1 MSLWKKAHEQNGNQ
15 CDFITMYKNKN
26 QSDAGI
32 CLNLPFVSTSS
43 WYLKLRHQYYKKY
56 RGDLGD
62 YKEREGFPPIWEPNS
77 NIENLYFKLR
87 DFIWSFYI
95 EPAIVKYNLL
105 DYDIYHFEWG
115 LDLYRDC
122 RFAQLLSKNNKPI
135 ICTYHG
141 QDMRTRGVIKNID
154 KISNLNLTSEL
165 DLLEKHPNINY
176 MFLPFDT
183 GEYSINTKISN
194 PVKVCHSP
202 TNRYYKGSKDIINI
216 CNKLHNKG
224 EIEFILIENKT
235 QKEVIDIKKS
245 CDIYIDQIHNRGGW
259 GYGMNSVESLSLGLV
274 CLTELVEEYQKF
286 IPDHPFIMVTKESLE
301 KNIISLI
308 QNKKDLLRKKNYSR
322 EWVVKYHDIT
332 NVYNALYSYYSKN
345 LWIK

>member
-1 MSLWKKAHEQNGNQ
+1 MQKKYLL
-15 CDFITMYKNKN
+15 ITVALLLTCLTNAQAYLNINWENKN
-26 QSDAGI
+26 SSILQDSEN
-32 CLNLPFVSTSS
+32 NLYGLFSNHYVEYVNSEFSNQAFIYETHHMKAKINKKTDDSIDEIFISKINVSEIMDIKAKVFKKDTVHIYNFSEIQ
-43 WYLKLRHQYYKKY
+43 KLRTSESSENYDYYK
-56 RGDLGD
+56 
-62 YKEREGFPPIWEPNS
+62 I
-77 NIENLYFKLR
+77 
-87 DFIWSFYI
+87 
-95 EPAIVKYNLL
+95 
-105 DYDIYHFEWG
+105 
-115 LDLYRDC
+115 
-122 RFAQLLSKNNKPI
+122 
-135 ICTYHG
+135 
-141 QDMRTRGVIKNID
+141 
-154 KISNLNLTSEL
+154 
-165 DLLEKHPNINY
+165 PNIN
-176 MFLPFDT
+176 
-183 GEYSINTKISN
+183 E
-194 PVKVCHSP
+194 
-202 TNRYYKGSKDIINI
+202 KDIVEMMYTVKKDFNFNG
-216 CNKLHNKG
+216 NKL
-224 EIEFILIENKT
+224 IEESFPIISSKFILIENKT